1 MVVKNLIAI
10 SKAEAQELRKIL
22 PNVEIHKTLRTK
34 SGRGKY
40 YLVEEKKNLIALAK
54 LRNTD
59 IKLVVE

>member
-22 PNVEIHKTLRTK
+22 SNVEIHKTLRTK

-40 YLVEEKKNLIALAK
+40 YLVEEKRNLIALAK
-54 LRNTD
+54 LRNVS
-59 IKLVVE
+59 IKSIIE

>member
-1 MVVKNLIAI
+1 MVVKILIAI

-22 PNVEIHKTLRTK
+22 SNVEIHKTLRTK

-40 YLVEEKKNLIALAK
+40 YLVEEKRNLITLAK

-59 IKLVVE
+59 ARSIAE

>member
-1 MVVKNLIAI
+1 MIAI

-22 PNVEIHKTLRTK
+22 SNVEIHKTFRTK

-40 YLVEEKKNLIALAK
+40 YLVEEKRNLIALAK

-59 IKLVVE
+59 VRSITE

>member
-1 MVVKNLIAI
+1 MIAI

-54 LRNTD
+54 LRNVSMKSIT
-59 IKLVVE
+59 E

>member
-54 LRNTD
+54 FRDTD

>member
-1 MVVKNLIAI
+1 MIAI

-22 PNVEIHKTLRTK
+22 PNAEIHKTLRTK

-54 LRNTD
+54 LRNAD
-59 IKLVVE
+59 IKSITE

>member
-1 MVVKNLIAI
+1 MIPI

-22 PNVEIHKTLRTK
+22 SNVEIHKTLRTK

-54 LRNTD
+54 LRNVS
-59 IKLVVE
+59 IKSITE

>member
-40 YLVEEKKNLIALAK
+40 YLVEEKRNLIALAK

-59 IKLVVE
+59 VKLVVE

>member
-10 SKAEAQELRKIL
+10 SKTEAQELRKIL

-54 LRNTD
+54 LRNVS
-59 IKLVVE
+59 IKSITE

>member
-22 PNVEIHKTLRTK
+22 SNVEIHKTLRTK

-59 IKLVVE
+59 VKLVVE

>member
-1 MVVKNLIAI
+1 MVVKILIAI

-22 PNVEIHKTLRTK
+22 SNVEIHKTLRTK

-40 YLVEEKKNLIALAK
+40 YLVEEKRNLIALAK

-59 IKLVVE
+59 VKSIAE

>member
-1 MVVKNLIAI
+1 MVVKNLIPI

-22 PNVEIHKTLRTK
+22 SNVETHKTLRTK

-59 IKLVVE
+59 VKSITE

>member
-22 PNVEIHKTLRTK
+22 SNVEIHKTLRTK
-34 SGRGKY
+34 LGRGKY

-54 LRNTD
+54 LRNVS
-59 IKLVVE
+59 IKSITE

>member
-10 SKAEAQELRKIL
+10 SKAEAQELRKTL

-40 YLVEEKKNLIALAK
+40 YLVEEKRNLIALAK

-59 IKLVVE
+59 VKSIAE

>member
-10 SKAEAQELRKIL
+10 SKAEAQELRRIL

-40 YLVEEKKNLIALAK
+40 YLVEEKRNLIALAK

-59 IKLVVE
+59 IKSITE

>member
-1 MVVKNLIAI
+1 MIAI

-22 PNVEIHKTLRTK
+22 SNVEIHKTLRTK

-40 YLVEEKKNLIALAK
+40 YLVEEKRNLIALAK

-59 IKLVVE
+59 VRSITK

>member
-1 MVVKNLIAI
+1 MIAI

-40 YLVEEKKNLIALAK
+40 YLVEEKRNLIALAK

-59 IKLVVE
+59 VRSVIE

>member
-40 YLVEEKKNLIALAK
+40 YLVEEKKNLVALAK
-54 LRNTD
+54 LRNVS
-59 IKLVVE
+59 IKSITE

>member
-1 MVVKNLIAI
+1 MVKNLIAI

-54 LRNTD
+54 LRNVSMKSIT
-59 IKLVVE
+59 E

>member
-22 PNVEIHKTLRTK
+22 LNAEIHKTLRTK

-54 LRNTD
+54 LRNVS
-59 IKLVVE
+59 IKSIIE